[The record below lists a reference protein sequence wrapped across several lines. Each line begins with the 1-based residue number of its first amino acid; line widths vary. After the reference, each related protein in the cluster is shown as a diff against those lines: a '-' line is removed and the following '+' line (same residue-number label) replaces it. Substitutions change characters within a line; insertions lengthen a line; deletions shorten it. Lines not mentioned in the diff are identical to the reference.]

1 MLPAENRVKRTK
13 TPEQALAALMRLCA
27 RAEKSTGDA
36 MRLLRTWNVE
46 QAARPE
52 IVARLVEQR
61 FIDDVR
67 FAEAFVREKVR
78 LSGWGAYKIRTAL
91 RGKGITAEVIE
102 QALSQFGRD
111 DMTARLTE
119 QLQRKTRILKT
130 STLYEL
136 KTKLLRYGLS
146 LGYDFEAVKD
156 VLATLLKDTD
166 ECDDSLY

>member
-1 MLPAENRVKRTK
+1 
-13 TPEQALAALMRLCA
+13 
-27 RAEKSTGDA
+27 

-46 QAARPE
+46 QAARPG

-119 QLQRKTRILKT
+119 QLQRKTRTVKAAT
-130 STLYEL
+130 NYEL
-136 KTKLLRYGLS
+136 KTKLMRYGLS
-146 LGYDFEAVKD
+146 LGYDYSAVCD
-156 VLATLLKDTD
+156 AVDGMVAD
-166 ECDDSLY
+166 ED